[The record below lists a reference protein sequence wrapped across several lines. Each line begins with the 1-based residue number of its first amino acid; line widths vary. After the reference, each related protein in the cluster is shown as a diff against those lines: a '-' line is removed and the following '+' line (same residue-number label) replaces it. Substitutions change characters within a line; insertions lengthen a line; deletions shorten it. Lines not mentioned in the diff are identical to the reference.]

1 VKYSPEGGTI
11 RVTARRANH
20 GAVIEVTDEGFG
32 VPNDVDVWAPFQR
45 GSEAERFSAGVGLGL
60 HVVRNLV
67 LAMAGSV
74 EVRRNPGRGSTFE
87 ITLPG
92 A

>member
-1 VKYSPEGGTI
+1 VAQKL
-11 RVTARRANH
+11 
-20 GAVIEVTDEGFG
+20 
-32 VPNDVDVWAPFQR
+32 AP
-45 GSEAERFSAGVGLGL
+45 GVGLGL

-67 LAMAGSV
+67 LAMGGSV
-74 EVRRNPGRGSTFE
+74 EARRNPDRGSTFE